1 MITTLRRSAARAVA
15 LLGAVVLLPAVA
27 SAQVAEGCSVDLF
40 KPSQLAQ
47 ATVFI
52 QQAAQNPE
60 GEAAAKALRDAA
72 KLVTDDRRFADNPLG
87 LAFLRAQIFVLWM
100 HQDNPPIEMTI
111 AELNLGRDRNTKVNL
126 MHATDSLLTIVE
138 EGAPGCEAETDK
150 WRRSKPWND
159 RIGAAYRLIG
169 ENKIDSAEVYAKE
182 AFVLDRTSPFIYN
195 ALAQIAGR
203 RGDTEGLLTNLEKA
217 IELAS
222 KDTALAETSRQLRT
236 QFAGTLQEQAV
247 AKTDAAERNA
257 MLGRAARIFLEI
269 GSEDPMADDGPA
281 YFSTAMDIAM
291 LTQDQELIREILD
304 PMIED
309 PLPYPDLTLL
319 IGAETS
325 RMLNRADDAMALYK
339 GALEKNPNIRDAN
352 YFLTFMLIE
361 AKRVSETGPLLDKL
375 LEIDPSNP
383 DNLLMKTMAVRQVAE
398 AEKDTKKRAE
408 LIKQVE
414 GVMAQESSMQH
425 RLTVTRF
432 ERDAGDGGARLT
444 GSIENRGRAA
454 KTYTVEVSFLDLD
467 GNVLETL
474 TATTESAAPGATVS
488 FEVKGTEP
496 GVAAWK
502 YAPLK

>member
-1 MITTLRRSAARAVA
+1 MITIFRRSALQLTA
-15 LLGAVVLLPAVA
+15 LLAAVVLSPAGA
-27 SAQVAEGCSVDLF
+27 SAQVVDGCAVDLF
-40 KPSQLAQ
+40 KPAPLAQ

-52 QQAAQNPE
+52 QQAAQDPE
-60 GEAAAKALRDAA
+60 GEAGAKALREAA
-72 KLVTDDRRFADNPLG
+72 RLVTDDRRFASNPLG
-87 LAFLRAQIFVLWM
+87 LAFIRAQIFVLWM
-100 HQDNPPIEMTI
+100 HQDNAPVSMSI
-111 AELNLGRDRNTKVNL
+111 ADLNLGRDRNTMVNL
-126 MHATDSLLTIVE
+126 MQATDSLLSIVE
-138 EGAPGCEAETDK
+138 RESPGCEEETDR
-150 WRRSKPWND
+150 WRRSKPWNV

-182 AFVLDRTSPFIYN
+182 AFILDRTSPFTYN
-195 ALAQIAGR
+195 AFAQIAAR
-203 RGDTEGLLTNLEKA
+203 RGDNDGLLTNLDKA

-236 QFAGTLQEQAV
+236 QYAATLQEMAV
-247 AKTDAAERNA
+247 ANTDAAARNE
-257 MLGRAARIFLEI
+257 MLGRAARMFHEI
-269 GSEDPMADDGPA
+269 GLEDPMADDGPA
-281 YFSTAMDIAM
+281 YFSSAMDIAM
-291 LTQDQELIREILD
+291 LTQDQELIRAILD

-339 GALEKNPNIRDAN
+339 GALEKNANIRDAN

-361 AKRVSETGPLLDKL
+361 AKRTGETGPLLDKL
-375 LEIDPSNP
+375 MEIDPSNP

-398 AEKDTKKRAE
+398 EEKDTRKRAE
-408 LIKQVE
+408 LIRQVE
-414 GVMAQESSMQH
+414 AVMAQESAMQH

-432 ERDAGDGGARLT
+432 ERNAGDGARIA

-454 KTYTVEVSFLDLD
+454 KTYTVEISFLDMD
-467 GNVLETL
+467 GNVLETV
-474 TATTESAAPGATVS
+474 TATTESAAPGATVN
-488 FEVKGTEP
+488 FDVKGTEA